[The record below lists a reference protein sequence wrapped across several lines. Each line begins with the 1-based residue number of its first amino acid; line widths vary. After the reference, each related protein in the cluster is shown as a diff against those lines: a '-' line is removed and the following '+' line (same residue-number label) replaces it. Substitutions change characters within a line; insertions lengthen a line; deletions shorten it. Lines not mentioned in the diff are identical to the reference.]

1 MQRLKI
7 LKNLI
12 MTNRNGDLVS
22 AQVSVAGKVD
32 FSGGNFRKDTPFCL
46 KNDGEAAVVLE
57 VNLWEMPEGEFIS
70 TRFETGWNPE
80 IIREIKAT
88 SSTTALIWGY

>member
-1 MQRLKI
+1 
-7 LKNLI
+7 

-22 AQVSVAGKVD
+22 AQVSVAGPVSFD
-32 FSGGNFRKDTPFCL
+32 GGNFRKDVPFCV

-57 VNLWEMPEGEFIS
+57 VNLWGMPEGEFIA

-80 IIREIKAT
+80 IVREIKET
-88 SSTTALIWGY
+88 SSKTALLWGY